1 MQKQCSAPKI
11 IDSLLWDEPAHIN
24 DKARYLL
31 KSCMAETESKA
42 LELSLLDHDSLEKF
56 TVCREPF
63 IQTCLCSNIGMFVGQ
78 LLVPLSAICAG

>member
-1 MQKQCSAPKI
+1 MSLSCKKQCSAPKI
-11 IDSLLWDEPAHIN
+11 IDSLLCDERAHIN

-56 TVCREPF
+56 TVC
-63 IQTCLCSNIGMFVGQ
+63 
-78 LLVPLSAICAG
+78 